1 MVLAA
6 SGVEHEELL
15 KYAEPLLADL
25 PGGAQ
30 VEEPKSVYV
39 GGDHRV
45 MADTGVCPLKLT
57 SQLFFLVFPCPS
69 IVCVA

>member
-15 KYAEPLLADL
+15 KYAEPLLSDL
-25 PGGAQ
+25 PGGSH

-45 MADTGVCPLKLT
+45 MADTGVGLLNLSSPLFSL
-57 SQLFFLVFPCPS
+57 SLLVHL
-69 IVCVA
+69 